1 MKCKEA
7 ASLCSQPPPF
17 SNEKNLALQRMLNVV
32 LGHSGSAWGA
42 HLWEQALALRPW
54 PWPKAAL
61 GPAPERTQSSQ
72 RRRGQVAPG
81 SVWLLWGPWLSNGP
95 NDPMGRW
102 GGSLGDALPRAM
114 VSTLKGFSRQGRFL
128 GGLEVGPSQLGR
140 CPAFS
145 IPGTGRAR
153 ARAAKLGLPFLDG
166 TAPADRRVTNQPGL
180 RARASRKS
188 LAQALRS

>member
-1 MKCKEA
+1 
-7 ASLCSQPPPF
+7 
-17 SNEKNLALQRMLNVV
+17 MLNVF

-42 HLWEQALALRPW
+42 HLWEQALALRPR

-61 GPAPERTQSSQ
+61 GPAPERTQSRQ

-81 SVWLLWGPWLSNGP
+81 SVWLLWGPWLSCDLG
-95 NDPMGRW
+95 DPIGRW
-102 GGSLGDALPRAM
+102 GGSLGGGFPRAM
-114 VSTLKGFSRQGRFL
+114 VSTFNRLVRIGRFL
-128 GGLEVGPSQLGR
+128 GGLEVVSSQLGM
-140 CPAFS
+140 CHAFN

-180 RARASRKS
+180 RARASMVPKKMTS
-188 LAQALRS
+188 HTVPDY

>member
-1 MKCKEA
+1 M
-7 ASLCSQPPPF
+7 PPYI
-17 SNEKNLALQRMLNVV
+17 NIKNLALQRMLNVV
-32 LGHSGSAWGA
+32 LGLSGSAWGA
-42 HLWEQALALRPW
+42 HLWEQALALRPR

-61 GPAPERTQSSQ
+61 GPAPERTQSRQ

-81 SVWLLWGPWLSNGP
+81 SVWLLWGPWLSCDLG
-95 NDPMGRW
+95 DPIGRW
-102 GGSLGDALPRAM
+102 GGSLGDGFPRAM
-114 VSTLKGFSRQGRFL
+114 VSTFKGFSRYRRFL
-128 GGLEVGPSQLGR
+128 GGLEVVSSQLGR

-180 RARASRKS
+180 QARASRKS
-188 LAQALRS
+188 LA